1 MNKIKLVILACNKND
16 NSQINSIIKNL
27 EFKKI
32 FITILYSNKNQIFN
46 KSFLHKIFFKI
57 IFFIEHRFLNYKFGV
72 YNKNIKTIKKKNQS
86 INEYFDNSKKKI
98 NIDVI
103 LDLGHH
109 VIRDNL
115 LKNIK
120 YGLWY
125 LDYNVKDN
133 FYIGFKDC
141 LFKKKITKSFLFKKS
156 YLKNKISTICLDKSN
171 LNNKINFWLRNKQ
184 FILNKSS
191 NLVSKNLNRIF
202 YGLKFENYKYSV
214 NSNNFEIRLYDLFSY
229 ILQKYLFNFIN
240 RLNFFGKNSFSL
252 WSLHVAKFEKNF
264 IKNSKRFIVNSI
276 RIKPPTNFEWADPF
290 IFSYKKKD
298 YVFFEN
304 NDLKL
309 NKGKISFGEISQN
322 KLIKIKDIL
331 NLNFHLSYPFI
342 WEYEGNVYL
351 IPETSENK
359 SIHIWKAKK
368 FPDKW
373 VYFKTLL
380 ENEYCCD
387 TTILQDK
394 SKNNWLLTNKSND
407 NSNDP
412 NNELYIYKIIGHFKK
427 LIPHKLNPVITDCL
441 TARNAGQLKIGN
453 QLLRPSQI
461 NDSSGYGIGLNINK
475 IISLSLTSYKE
486 KIVTKIIPNNI
497 KNVDGLHHIN
507 NSKKHIIFDVRYKNL
522 E

>member
-1 MNKIKLVILACNKND
+1 MNKIKLLILACNKDD
-16 NSQINSIIKNL
+16 NSQINNIIRNL
-27 EFKKI
+27 KFKKI
-32 FITILYSNKNQIFN
+32 FITILYSNNNGIIN
-46 KSFLHKIFFKI
+46 KSFLYKILFKI
-57 IFFIEHRFLNYKFGV
+57 IFLIERRFLNYKFPV
-72 YNKNIKTIKKKNQS
+72 YNKKKITIKKKNQS
-86 INEYFDNSKKKI
+86 INEYFNDKKK
-98 NIDVI
+98 NDSIDVI
-103 LDLGHH
+103 IDLGNH
-109 VIRDNL
+109 VIRNNF

-125 LDYNVKDN
+125 LNYNVKNN

-141 LFKKKITKSFLFKKS
+141 LFKKKITKSFLFKKTF
-156 YLKNKISTICLDKSN
+156 LKNKISTVCLDKSN
-171 LNNKINFWLRNKQ
+171 LNNKINFWLRNRQ
-184 FILNKSS
+184 FILDKSS
-191 NLVSKNLNRIF
+191 NLFSKNLNRIF

-214 NSNNFEIRLYDLFSY
+214 NQNNFEIRLYDLFSY
-229 ILQKYLFNFIN
+229 ILKKYLLNFIN
-240 RLNFFGKNSFSL
+240 RLNFFSKKNSSL
-252 WSLHVAKFEKNF
+252 WSLHLTKFEKNF
-264 IKNSKRFIVNSI
+264 IKNSKKSIANSF
-276 RIKPPTNFEWADPF
+276 RIKPPRNFEWADPF

-309 NKGKISFGEISQN
+309 NKGKISFGEINQN

-342 WEYEGNVYL
+342 WEYEGNFYL
-351 IPETSENK
+351 LPETSENK

-368 FPDKW
+368 FPNKW

-380 ENEYCCD
+380 KNEYCCD

-407 NSNDP
+407 HSNDP
-412 NNELYIYKIIGHFKK
+412 NNELYIYKIIGNFKK

-441 TARNAGQLKIGN
+441 TARNAGQLIIGN

-475 IISLSLTSYKE
+475 ITSLSLTSYKE
-486 KIVTKIIPNNI
+486 KIITKIIPKKI
-497 KNVDGLHHIN
+497 KNTDGLHHIS
-507 NSKKHIIFDVRYKNL
+507 NSKKNIIFDVRYKI
-522 E
+522 